1 MSCPGKSW
9 NPLGTLARY
18 SRGAHGGG
26 CQLLMPR
33 GTACRCWEVAGRL
46 ASTSLLMSEQKPE
59 PSQRHWHHQERQ
71 PMLGHCLTLG
81 LSWHCPWG
89 YCETF
94 QELTA
99 SLTGPGRWV
108 L

>member
-1 MSCPGKSW
+1 M
-9 NPLGTLARY
+9 LA
-18 SRGAHGGG
+18 
-26 CQLLMPR
+26 
-33 GTACRCWEVAGRL
+33 
-46 ASTSLLMSEQKPE
+46 
-59 PSQRHWHHQERQ
+59 
-71 PMLGHCLTLG
+71 HCLTLG

-108 L
+108 LQVGTPPV